1 MNLLRREFRWAL
13 LLMAILVVG
22 LLVASNW
29 DHSVL
34 KNDPTAFAART
45 HQVLEGRIPYVDFEF
60 EHLPVALAPMLAAG
74 LLEKVLGNVHYTLLF
89 WLVMSLVLFEIGIV
103 LNRLGRQLGQA
114 DVALRWVAM
123 SWAVL
128 PLAAFR
134 VDAVSV
140 LLTLLA
146 LSLLLAGNEKGS
158 AWATGTAIAAKG
170 WPIVLS
176 VVDWWR
182 GKRVRAALTVA
193 ITIAGVAVLASFP
206 LFRSGREFFG
216 VHIETATGSIVGL
229 VRSLTGSSLRSEV
242 TAGASY
248 IEVGKWAL
256 ALNGVLGIALGLSAL
271 RSLRNPFSWERA
283 IDLIGVLTIAVM
295 FVSPLLSAQFV
306 LWITPFAALT
316 ASRRVRFGTA
326 AAAVL
331 TGVLVVFWY
340 FDSSWW
346 WGVIVARN
354 AALMWTGWTW
364 SQFVSRPVTQAVPA
378 SHV

>member
-1 MNLLRREFRWAL
+1 MNLLRREFWWAL
-13 LLMAILVVG
+13 LLMVILVVG
-22 LLVASNW
+22 LLIASNW
-29 DHSVL
+29 HHSIL
-34 KNDPTAFAART
+34 KNDPIAFAERT
-45 HQVLEGRIPYVDFEF
+45 HQILDGKIPYIDFEF
-60 EHLPVALAPMLAAG
+60 EHLPVALAPMLATG
-74 LLEKVLGNVHYTLLF
+74 LLEKALGNVHYTLLF
-89 WLVMSLVLFEIGIV
+89 WLVMSLVLFGLGNL
-103 LNRLGRQLGQA
+103 LNRVGHQLGRD
-114 DVALRWVAM
+114 DVALRWVAI

-134 VDAVSV
+134 VDPVSV

-146 LSLLLAGNEKGS
+146 LSLLLAGSEKGS
-158 AWATGTAIAAKG
+158 AWAMGTAIAAKG

-182 GKRVRAALTVA
+182 GKRARAALTVV
-193 ITIAGVAVLASFP
+193 ITIAGIAVLASFP

-216 VHIETATGSIVGL
+216 VHVETATGAVAGL
-229 VRSLTGSSLRSEV
+229 VRSLTGSSLRTGV
-242 TAGASY
+242 TAGATY
-248 IEVGKWAL
+248 IEVGRWAP
-256 ALNGVLGIALGLSAL
+256 ALNAGLGIALGLSAL

-283 IDLIGVLTIAVM
+283 IDLIGVLTVAVM

-306 LWITPFAALT
+306 IWITPFAALT
-316 ASRRVRFGTA
+316 ASRRVRRGAA

-331 TGVLVVFWY
+331 TGVFVIFWY

-364 SQFVSRPVTQAVPA
+364 SQYVARPVAKTVPA
-378 SHV
+378 AQM